1 MKHVEIDRLFIKEK
15 IDSGLLKL
23 KYVKSPYQLTE
34 NHTKASINKMDLLN
48 MFSPSRGKV
57 LV

>member
-23 KYVKSPYQLTE
+23 KYVKSRY
-34 NHTKASINKMDLLN
+34 N
-48 MFSPSRGKV
+48 
-57 LV
+57 